1 MASSIDATSGGIVS
15 AGNSTAALDIKTG
28 GTTAISIGT
37 GQSVT
42 ITNLVLTDLS
52 LTSANITNLTA
63 TNATVTTLTGTSANI
78 TNIFD
83 GDGAVRAVP
92 SVGAAKTAAYTLTVS
107 DVGNYVT
114 VGSGGGIT
122 LLDDVFTAGDVVS
135 VFNDTTGDITI
146 TCTITTAYLAGTDTD
161 QATLTLAT
169 RGIATV
175 LFTSPSACVVAGNVS
190 A

>member
-52 LTSANITNLTA
+52 LASANI
-63 TNATVTTLTGTSANI
+63 TTLTGTSATI

-92 SVGAAKTAAYTLTVS
+92 SVGAAKTAEYTLTIS

-175 LFTSPSACVVAGNVS
+175 LFTSPSACVLTGNLT

>member
-42 ITNLVLTDLS
+42 IS
-52 LTSANITNLTA
+52 SITA
-63 TNATVTTLTGTSANI
+63 TTLTGTSATI

-92 SVGAAKTAAYTLTVS
+92 SVGAAKTAEYTLTVS

-114 VGSGGGIT
+114 LGSGGGIT
-122 LLDDVFTAGDVVS
+122 ILDDVFTAGDVVS
-135 VFNDTTGDITI
+135 IFNDTTGDTTI

-161 QATLTLAT
+161 QASLTLAT

>member
-37 GQSVT
+37 SQSVT
-42 ITNLVLTDLS
+42 ISNGPLS
-52 LTSANITNLTA
+52 DADGNI
-63 TNATVTTLTGTSANI
+63 
-78 TNIFD
+78 
-83 GDGAVRAVP
+83 RAVP
-92 SVGAAKTAAYTLTVS
+92 SVGAAKTAEYTLTIS

-114 VGSGGGIT
+114 LGSGGGIT
-122 LLDDVFTAGDVVS
+122 ILDDVFTAGDVVS
-135 VFNDTTGDITI
+135 IFNDTTGDTTI

-161 QATLTLAT
+161 QASLTLAT

-175 LFTSPSACVVAGNVS
+175 LFTSASACVLTGNLT